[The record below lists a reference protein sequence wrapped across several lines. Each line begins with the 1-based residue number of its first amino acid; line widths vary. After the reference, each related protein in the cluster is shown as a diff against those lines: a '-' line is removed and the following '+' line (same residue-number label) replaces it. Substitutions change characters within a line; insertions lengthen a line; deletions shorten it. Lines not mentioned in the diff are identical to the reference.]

1 MQGLSQHGIRQQPRI
16 QPLMMEQTGS
26 ALDRGFLLATRACQL
41 GLTGGLLLNDCRD
54 EVANGFELMPVGPR
68 QQKRDIIT

>member
-1 MQGLSQHGIRQQPRI
+1 
-16 QPLMMEQTGS
+16 MEQTGY
-26 ALDRGFLLATRACQL
+26 AFDRGFLLAKIACQL

>member
-1 MQGLSQHGIRQQPRI
+1 MQGLSQHGIRSQSRI
-16 QPLMMEQTGS
+16 KPLIMEQTGY
-26 ALDRGFLLATRACQL
+26 AFDRGFLLAKIACQL

-54 EVANGFELMPVGPR
+54 EVANGFELMPVCPG